1 MKILLTGGS
10 SFTGYWFAQ
19 ELKGQGHQVICT
31 LTRSELREYLEQK
44 SYRRVQGLI
53 ADGFEV
59 AWGMEFGTERFCA
72 LLGSG
77 KFDLICFHGAHIPDY
92 HSSEFNLAESLSK
105 NLYGIQSVFSVLGKE
120 ATPFI
125 LTGTVFENGEGA
137 SGEEGSRQKL
147 DAASP
152 YGLAKHLISEAF
164 ECYAKRAK
172 TPMGKF
178 IIPNPVGP
186 LEDKKYT
193 AYLMECWKQHQR
205 ATVKTPLYVRDNIHV
220 KLLAK
225 VYADLAIKLASNGTQ
240 FAETIIARPSGYR
253 ESQGDFTKRFAHEMS
268 SRLGL
273 ACEYT
278 LAEQNAFSEPL
289 SRVNSEPAQEGHPDF
304 SEKKA
309 WDEMA
314 EYYR

>member
-19 ELKGQGHQVICT
+19 ELKSQGHQVICT
-31 LTRSELREYLEQK
+31 LTRSELREYSEQK
-44 SYRRVQGLI
+44 SYRRVQGLST
-53 ADGFEV
+53 DGFEV
-59 AWGMEFGTERFCA
+59 AWGMEFGSEKFCA
-72 LLGSG
+72 LLESG

-92 HSSEFNLAESLSK
+92 RSQDFNLAESLSK
-105 NLYGIQSVFSVLGKE
+105 NLYGIQNVFSVLGKE
-120 ATPFI
+120 TTPFI

-137 SGEEGSRQKL
+137 SSDEGSRQKI

-164 ECYAKRAK
+164 EYYAKRSK
-172 TPMGKF
+172 TRMAKF
-178 IIPNPVGP
+178 IVPNPVGP
-186 LEDKKYT
+186 LEDKKFT
-193 AYLMECWKQHQR
+193 AYLMECWKQHQK
-205 ATVKTPLYVRDNIHV
+205 ATVRTPLYVRDNIHV

-225 VYADLAIKLASNGTQ
+225 VYAELATRLVSYGAQAT
-240 FAETIIARPSGYR
+240 ETMIVRPSGYR

-273 ACEYT
+273 SCEYA
-278 LAEQNAFSEPL
+278 LAEQNEFSEPL
-289 SRVNSEPAQEGHPDF
+289 SRVNSEPAKDQHPDF